1 MAKRASMEERLAW
14 LREWPVG
21 TQCVVRY
28 TERRSVEGMVVGQEL
43 SRGWPVLMV
52 EEVKTGNTYY
62 VPYGIRGELSK
73 PGVQPEA
80 A

>member
-1 MAKRASMEERLAW
+1 MPKRASMEERLAW

-21 TQCVVRY
+21 TRVVVQY

-43 SRGWPVLMV
+43 SRGWPVLVV
-52 EEVKTGNTYY
+52 EEVGTGNTSY
-62 VPYGIRGELSK
+62 VPFGMREALSK

>member
-1 MAKRASMEERLAW
+1 MPKRASMEERLAW

-28 TERRSVEGMVVGQEL
+28 TERRSVEGIVIGQEL
-43 SRGWPVLMV
+43 SRGWPVLVV
-52 EEVKTGNTYY
+52 EEAKTGNTSY
-62 VPYGIRGELSK
+62 VPFGMREALSK

-80 A
+80 E